1 MRAKK
6 FTTKLESGFIRLPFD
21 VREEFG
27 RARPP
32 VKVSIN
38 GHRYR
43 STVSA
48 YGGKYFIPVRKS
60 NQQAAGVA
68 PGDAV
73 TARVV
78 LDTEKR
84 TVEPAPELKA
94 VFQKNAAVR
103 ANWLKLSYTAKKERA
118 DAIVQAKSPETRAS
132 RVNKI
137 VAQLAAAAEQLPAT
151 LTIGAG
157 KRRLLSDPS
166 LNRSTVQRAEG
177 GVSIGASAVPSQR

>member
-1 MRAKK
+1 MTVKK
-6 FTTKLESGFIRLPFD
+6 FTTKLENGFIRLPFD

-38 GHRYR
+38 GHTYR
-43 STVSA
+43 STVSV

-73 TARVV
+73 MASMV
-78 LDTEKR
+78 LDTEQR
-84 TVEPAPELKA
+84 TVEPPSELKA
-94 VFQKNAAVR
+94 VFAKNAA
-103 ANWLKLSYTAKKERA
+103 AQASWLTLSYTAKKEHA
-118 DAIVQAKSPETRAS
+118 DAIVQAKRRETRAS

-137 VAQLAAAAEQLPAT
+137 VAQL
-151 LTIGAG
+151 I
-157 KRRLLSDPS
+157 R
-166 LNRSTVQRAEG
+166 RAE
-177 GVSIGASAVPSQR
+177 

>member
-1 MRAKK
+1 MTAKT
-6 FTTKLESGFIRLPFD
+6 FTAKLENGFIALPFD

-32 VKVSIN
+32 VKVSII

-43 STVSA
+43 STVSV

-60 NQQAAGVA
+60 NQLAAGVA

-73 TARVV
+73 TADIV

-84 TVEPAPELKA
+84 TVEPPPEPRA
-94 VFQKNAAVR
+94 VFAKNAAAR
-103 ANWLKLSYTAKKERA
+103 ANWRKLGYTAKKEHA
-118 DAIVQAKSPETRAS
+118 DAILQAKKPETRAS

-137 VAQLAAAAEQLPAT
+137 VAQLT
-151 LTIGAG
+151 
-157 KRRLLSDPS
+157 R
-166 LNRSTVQRAEG
+166 RAE
-177 GVSIGASAVPSQR
+177 